1 MTADSSQAP
10 ETQAG
15 NAQKLRNF
23 FVVVVAAVLGIALFL
38 GLQTRTPSAS
48 LSDLAEAATPLD
60 QALANG
66 KPTLV
71 EFYAN
76 WCTSCQAMAPDIE
89 AIETQY
95 ADRVNFSMLNVDNT
109 KWLPEMLSYRV
120 DGIPHFVF
128 LNAQGEDQGQAIG
141 EIPKALLAQ
150 NLDALIAGD
159 TLPNARAQGQVSELE
174 APKGLAGSSD
184 DPRSHGAQV
193 VD

>member
-1 MTADSSQAP
+1 MTANSPQAP
-10 ETQAG
+10 ETQTG
-15 NAQKLRNF
+15 LAQKLRNF
-23 FVVVVAAVLGIALFL
+23 LVVLVAVILGVALFL

-60 QALANG
+60 EAIANG

-76 WCTSCQAMAPDIE
+76 WCTSCQAMAPDLE
-89 AIETQY
+89 EIETQY
-95 ADRVNFSMLNVDNT
+95 ADQVNFSMLNVDNS

-128 LNAQGEDQGQAIG
+128 LNNKGEDQGQAIG
-141 EIPKALLAQ
+141 EIPKTLLAE
-150 NLDALIAGD
+150 NLDALIAGNA
-159 TLPNARAQGQVSELE
+159 LPYARAQGQVSELE
-174 APKGLAGSSD
+174 APTGVSGSSD